1 MKNLLKKIQQK
12 IYTIF
17 QSLKAFA
24 SKLRISSFVGGQF
37 KERDIRSEDYEI
49 YLRHMKNTTGTPKER
64 WVRVCNTII
73 DPMVVLPI
81 LIGLGLIIL
90 SSCISD
96 DFLKS
101 VFYYLSAFGIGIG
114 VNHFSTVFRDQ
125 NEYNELKKKAE
136 FTVRLLNDRIISIL
150 RKNILDDKD
159 KDTISGL
166 LTVMNG
172 WKDYYDKAD
181 TSQIAYHKRLKEE
194 FENEQDQ
201 EVKSKKKND
210 LELLEYE
217 LLGSG
222 LTSYVG
228 LSGSTAYDY
237 YVNKPQ

>member
-1 MKNLLKKIQQK
+1 MNFSNKLK
-12 IYTIF
+12 
-17 QSLKAFA
+17 LCA
-24 SKLRISSFVGGQF
+24 SETRPNAKPQTVGGQF
-37 KERDIRSEDYEI
+37 KKRQKRNGEDFEI

-64 WVRVCNTII
+64 WERVCNTII

-81 LIGLGLIIL
+81 FIGLGLII
-90 SSCISD
+90 ISIFVGD
-96 DFLKS
+96 EFLKS

-136 FTVRLLNDRIISIL
+136 FTVRLLNDRIMSIL
-150 RKNILDDKD
+150 RKDILDDKD
-159 KDTISGL
+159 KDTISGI

-194 FENEQDQ
+194 FENEQNEQ
-201 EVKSKKKND
+201 VKSKKKND
-210 LELLEYE
+210 LDLLEYE

-237 YVNKPQ
+237 YINKS